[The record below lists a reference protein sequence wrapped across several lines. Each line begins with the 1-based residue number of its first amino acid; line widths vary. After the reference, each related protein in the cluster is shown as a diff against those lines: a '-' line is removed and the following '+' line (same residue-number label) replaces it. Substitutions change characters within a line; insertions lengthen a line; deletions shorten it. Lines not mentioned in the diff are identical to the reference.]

1 MDVDR
6 RKQAEALVLRASRA
20 CGIQTGRA
28 DVQAALDD
36 AQHGPLFAEWASL
49 RLGGDTLLT
58 AHELQMYIELDKNG
72 CVDQLADSHDL
83 ATVQAVTEDELRLA
97 IGQLSQ
103 STQNINK
110 QTESLRQQR
119 DALSRLVK
127 RQAENTA
134 RRQELERVQKRN
146 RDMQRTQLTREV
158 ETITHNI
165 SLRLA
170 ELEQPRPSVDE
181 LVSILLQSDDRLLSG
196 LQKLG
201 WELDQPDPEESRAVE
216 KLREICMRLIK
227 TTVETVR
234 ARLDTIYLETL
245 VIAERSSDLNP
256 ATSEEVTELQEEV
269 ESLYSEIM
277 SVAQM
282 SAEQQHLEP
291 ALRTIAAKSGQ
302 SLDKT
307 VLSLNYVNE
316 CLTYLQERMARL
328 HTHVETRKSYQ
339 AVAEAMTATARAELA
354 VDVVEPTRT
363 ISNRPLPVSPVRTR
377 INAADKH
384 ARRPSSVSL
393 QEEESALDTLLNGL
407 AIILPSE
414 EEESPRTRLD
424 TLAKAVAQRCRK
436 CDQVAHAAQESLE
449 MVTRA
454 HTTDAKLAI
463 QLLKDSLL
471 AESPFGEVKLVDAD
485 IEDSILVLQQEVEKA
500 RDKLQSLEGQS
511 VMAGSVK
518 KEEFVRRW
526 CS

>member
-1 MDVDR
+1 MDVER
-6 RKQAEALVLRASRA
+6 RKQAEALILRASRA
-20 CGIQTGRA
+20 CGFQTGRD
-28 DVQAALDD
+28 DVQAALND

-58 AHELQMYIELDKNG
+58 AHELQMYIELDKSG
-72 CVDQLADSHDL
+72 RVDQLADSHDL
-83 ATVQAVTEDELRLA
+83 AAVQAVTEDELKLA

-103 STQNINK
+103 STQNISK
-110 QTESLRQQR
+110 QTETLRQQR
-119 DALSRLVK
+119 DALSRLVQ

-134 RRQELERVQKRN
+134 RRQEMERVQKRN
-146 RDMQRTQLTREV
+146 RDMQRTQLMREV
-158 ETITHNI
+158 EEITHDI

-170 ELEQPRPSVDE
+170 ELEQPRQSVDE
-181 LVSILLQSDDRLLSG
+181 QVSTLLQSDDRLLSG

-201 WELDQPDPEESRAVE
+201 WELDQPDLEEARAVD

-245 VIAERSSDLNP
+245 IAAERSSHLNP
-256 ATSEEVTELQEEV
+256 ATSEEVTELQEEL
-269 ESLYSEIM
+269 ESLYSEIL

-282 SAEQQHLEP
+282 STEQQHLEP
-291 ALRTIAAKSGQ
+291 ALRTIAAKSRQ
-302 SLDKT
+302 SLGKT

-316 CLTYLQERMARL
+316 CLTYLQERMTRL
-328 HTHVETRKSYQ
+328 HSHVEKSKSYQ
-339 AVAEAMTATARAELA
+339 AVAEAMTATAKAELA
-354 VDVVEPTRT
+354 VDVVAPSGT
-363 ISNRPLPVSPVRTR
+363 ISKQPLPVSPVRPR
-377 INAADKH
+377 VNATDKN
-384 ARRPSSVSL
+384 ARQPSSVTL

-407 AIILPSE
+407 AIALPSE
-414 EEESPRTRLD
+414 EEESPRARLNI
-424 TLAKAVAQRCRK
+424 LAKAVAQRSRK
-436 CDQVAHAAQESLE
+436 CDEVAQAAQESLE
-449 MVTRA
+449 IVTRA

-485 IEDSILVLQQEVEKA
+485 IEESILILQKEVEKV
-500 RDKLQSLEGQS
+500 RDQLQSIEGQG